1 MTVFSQRVKRKRTK
15 QLKDSV
21 LEFFFSYLLQVCFL
35 GAVGLT
41 CWIIKA
47 PISAYWAATENGD
60 VSQYFAWVATKY
72 IARSIS
78 TVFLMGLFLKV
89 KVQSLA
95 RRNSEMIKNH
105 FLVPAMILTI
115 FGAFVESLI
124 DQYVGPVDSRLRFV
138 TSYLFK
144 YDSPCM
150 SR

>member
-47 PISAYWAATENGD
+47 PISGYWAAIGNGRIESD
-60 VSQYFAWVATKY
+60 VSRYFAWAAAKY
-72 IARSIS
+72 FARGIS
-78 TVFLMGLFLKV
+78 TAFLMGLFLKV

-95 RRNSEMIKNH
+95 RKNSEMIANH

-115 FGAFVESLI
+115 FGAFAESLI

-138 TSYLFK
+138 TSYLF
-144 YDSPCM
+144 PHA
-150 SR
+150 